1 MIIMKRFLTFIAFA
15 VLALQVSAKDITKTI
30 DAGRFDSIEITS
42 FFDVVIKKDLSHSVN
57 ITMSEALE
65 EYLIARVNYDGTL
78 VLGIDTRKMPLK
90 MKMEKHNLSAVITV
104 PRLRDLEI
112 SGMAKVTMNGEFTSD
127 EFEGELSGSSNLTG
141 LNMSAKEIKIE
152 CSGSSKVVATLDG
165 REIDLSVSGGSSVET
180 RLDASKVEV
189 EVSGASRAN
198 LNGKTDRIDAE
209 VSGASSL
216 KAWNLLAKKG
226 EVEAS
231 GASNAEMNVSDR
243 FDVEAKGASTVTYPS
258 TIKSIIEREVS
269 GASSVK
275 AK

>member
-1 MIIMKRFLTFIAFA
+1 MKRFFTVLFFA
-15 VLALQVSAKDITKTI
+15 MLVLQASAKDVTKTI

-90 MKMEKHNLSAVITV
+90 MKMEKYNLSAVITV
-104 PRLRDLEI
+104 PRLKDLEV
-112 SGMAKVTMNGEFTSD
+112 SGMAKVSMDGEFSCD
-127 EFEGELSGSSNLTG
+127 EFEGELSGSSSLTG
-141 LNMSAKEIKIE
+141 LNVSAREIKIE
-152 CSGSSKVVATLDG
+152 CSGTSKVVATLDG
-165 REIDLSVSGGSSVET
+165 REIDFSVNGGSAVES
-180 RLDASKVEV
+180 RLKASRVEV
-189 EVSGASRAN
+189 ELSGTSRAV
-198 LNGKTDRIDAE
+198 LNGETDRIDAE

-226 EVEAS
+226 EVEVS
-231 GASNAEMNVSDR
+231 GASNAEVNVSDR
-243 FDVEAKGASTVTYPS
+243 LDVEAKGASTVTYPS
-258 TIKSIIEREVS
+258 TIKSVIEREVS